1 MSSANERSRHEGGQ
15 ALVLFVLALAV
26 ILGFVAM
33 TIDLGL
39 LFEDRRHLQNTADAA
54 ALAGVAE
61 LPLQPV
67 AARQK
72 AEQWAANNGVPV
84 SQIKKIEIRTT
95 EVPNDTLYVELEKQF
110 DWIFGGALGLSTDPV
125 SAAAAAQIR
134 SLRGT
139 SNLMPWAIMM
149 GDSACLDSNNKP
161 ISGANC
167 SVKLGSGASAIGG
180 WYGALD
186 LDGSGGGSSEYES
199 RIIDGTAATK
209 YCSVGQT
216 DPNCQSFVVDAL
228 PGNKVGG
235 TDHAIDQRLL
245 NEPKCDKNG
254 NRIDDFS
261 EVFVAGQNGFAQF
274 AIVCP
279 QSPRYV
285 IIPIVTPNQVPVKT
299 VTIKGWAVAYLKS
312 YSCVGAVNCTGG
324 KGHWEVQVTMVDA
337 IYSESPDLIG
347 PFNPLS
353 RIAVRWLIE

>member
-1 MSSANERSRHEGGQ
+1 MIDKRNVDNRGQ
-15 ALVLFVLALAV
+15 ALVVFVLALTV
-26 ILGFVAM
+26 ILGFAAM

-39 LFEDRRHLQNTADAA
+39 FYEDRRHLQNTADAA

-61 LPLQPV
+61 LPLKPL

-72 AEQWAANNGVPV
+72 AQDWAANNGVPA

-110 DWIFGGALGLSTDPV
+110 SWIFGGALGLSTNPV
-125 SAAAAAQIR
+125 SAGAAAQIR

-149 GDSACLDSNNKP
+149 GDSACLDSANNP

-186 LDGSGGGSSEYES
+186 LDGSGGGSSEYEAN
-199 RIIDGTAATK
+199 IIDGTAATK

-216 DPNCQSFVVDAL
+216 DPDCDTYVVDAL

-245 NEPKCDKNG
+245 NGPKCDANG
-254 NRIDDFS
+254 NGIDDFG
-261 EVFVAGQNGFAQF
+261 EVFVPGQNGFAQF
-274 AIVCP
+274 AVVCP
-279 QSPRYV
+279 QSPRYI
-285 IIPIVTPNQVPVKT
+285 IIPIVTPDQTPVKT
-299 VTIKGWAVAYLKS
+299 VTIKGWALAYLKS
-312 YSCVGAVNCTGG
+312 YSCAGAVNSTGG

-347 PFNPLS
+347 AFNPLS

>member
-1 MSSANERSRHEGGQ
+1 LIDKRNLDNGGQ
-15 ALVLFVLALAV
+15 ALVVFVLALTV

-33 TIDLGL
+33 TVDLGL
-39 LFEDRRHLQNTADAA
+39 FYEDRRHLQNTADAA
-54 ALAGVAE
+54 ALAGVVE
-61 LPLQPV
+61 LPLNPV
-67 AARQK
+67 AAKQK
-72 AEQWAANNGVPV
+72 AQDWAANNGVPA
-84 SQIKKIEIRTT
+84 SQIKKIEIRTS

-110 DWIFGGALGLSTDPV
+110 SWVFGGALGLSTDPV
-125 SAAAAAQIR
+125 SAGAAAQIR

-149 GDSACLDSNNKP
+149 GDSACLDSNNNP

-167 SVKLGSGASAIGG
+167 TVKLGSGASAIGG

-186 LDGSGGGSSEYES
+186 LDGAGGGSTEYQS

-216 DPNCQSFVVDAL
+216 DPDCQSFVVDAL

-235 TDHAIDQRLL
+235 TDYGINQRLL
-245 NEPKCDKNG
+245 NEPKCDTNG
-254 NRIDDFS
+254 NRIDDFG
-261 EVFVAGQNGFAQF
+261 EVFATGQNGFAQY
-274 AIVCP
+274 AVLCP
-279 QSPRYV
+279 QSPRY
-285 IIPIVTPNQVPVKT
+285 IIVPIVMPNEVPVKT

-337 IYSESPDLIG
+337 VYSGSPYLVG

-353 RIAVRWLIE
+353 SIAMRRLIE

>member
-1 MSSANERSRHEGGQ
+1 
-15 ALVLFVLALAV
+15 
-26 ILGFVAM
+26 
-33 TIDLGL
+33 
-39 LFEDRRHLQNTADAA
+39 
-54 ALAGVAE
+54 
-61 LPLQPV
+61 
-67 AARQK
+67 
-72 AEQWAANNGVPV
+72 
-84 SQIKKIEIRTT
+84 
-95 EVPNDTLYVELEKQF
+95 
-110 DWIFGGALGLSTDPV
+110 
-125 SAAAAAQIR
+125 
-134 SLRGT
+134 
-139 SNLMPWAIMM
+139 M

-199 RIIDGTAATK
+199 NIIDGTADTK
-209 YCSVGQT
+209 YCAVGQT
-216 DPNCQSFVVDAL
+216 DPACQSFVVDAL

-261 EVFVAGQNGFAQF
+261 EVFVAGQNGFANF
-274 AIVCP
+274 AVVCP

>member
-161 ISGANC
+161 
-167 SVKLGSGASAIGG
+167 
-180 WYGALD
+180 
-186 LDGSGGGSSEYES
+186 
-199 RIIDGTAATK
+199 
-209 YCSVGQT
+209 
-216 DPNCQSFVVDAL
+216 
-228 PGNKVGG
+228 
-235 TDHAIDQRLL
+235 
-245 NEPKCDKNG
+245 
-254 NRIDDFS
+254 
-261 EVFVAGQNGFAQF
+261 
-274 AIVCP
+274 
-279 QSPRYV
+279 
-285 IIPIVTPNQVPVKT
+285 
-299 VTIKGWAVAYLKS
+299 
-312 YSCVGAVNCTGG
+312 
-324 KGHWEVQVTMVDA
+324 
-337 IYSESPDLIG
+337 
-347 PFNPLS
+347 
-353 RIAVRWLIE
+353 